1 MSSNVRAFLLLL
13 TLLFAL
19 PLGSTTPVA
28 ELEEARR
35 LVSTVPAVELEERL
49 AKEPASLPA
58 TVAGLGR
65 ALGKTDEAFQKE
77 LGEYLAACARARSLR
92 IARRGTWTE
101 DDLRALL
108 TLQLVDPRRFV
119 HEIGFRKRVLAIL
132 PSALD
137 PSAPPRLRDELLFE
151 LNHVEEFDFAASD
164 ALERAWGAAP
174 RTAAERRVEPK
185 TGEGKPRLFDEAEIP
200 LNASVYSLTS
210 QFFDPAQ
217 AETFLAGVRKVAPE
231 RTLVVLA
238 DLPLRRALEP
248 AAARLEVRLL
258 DTFGR
263 VYTPWPRDPFSLVR
277 LPRGQVRVLVRPN
290 LQTGREHDANL
301 GPELVQNLPED
312 LDQAWGGVTW
322 SVSPVPFHNGQI
334 LSTRDAVW
342 VSLHTLEPR
351 ILEILREPIVPV
363 ASFTTAEGIAA
374 YVEAA
379 TAAAKELGEL
389 YGRPVRFVHPL
400 PKPFP
405 PSMPMKDR
413 YELVRRLG
421 GGAGYDLDS
430 IVTLLPRGE
439 GRVAALVADVTA
451 GEELLASLKPEDW
464 NALRKGYRLEPEARE
479 LAATLSET
487 LADPLSRNLD
497 GFLDMVASHLE
508 EEEGMEVRRLPLL
521 LVPTTL
527 LREKRQHNHNF
538 LLTWNNVV
546 AETRSGRLRAEG
558 FSSLLPAGDR
568 LAVAAFAAAG
578 AHLDL
583 VPPLVN
589 SITLNGGY
597 RCASNHI
604 RAEIRSVKQANTQRG
619 R

>member
-1 MSSNVRAFLLLL
+1 MPSTSVRLLLL
-13 TLLFAL
+13 ALLFAL
-19 PLGSTTPVA
+19 PLGSTATVS
-28 ELEEARR
+28 EVDEARR
-35 LVSTVPAVELEERL
+35 LVATVPAVEMEERL
-49 AKEPASLPA
+49 AKDPASLPG
-58 TVAGLGR
+58 TVAALGR
-65 ALGKTDEAFQKE
+65 ALGKTDAAFEKE

-101 DDLRALL
+101 TDLRELL
-108 TLQLVDPRRFV
+108 TLQLVDPKRFV

-137 PSAPPRLRDELLFE
+137 PAAPPRLRDELLFE
-151 LNHVEEFDFAASD
+151 LNHVKEFDFAASD
-164 ALERAWGAAP
+164 AIERAWGAAP

-200 LNASVYSLTS
+200 LNASVYSLQS
-210 QFFDPAQ
+210 EFFDPAQ
-217 AETFLAGVRKVAPE
+217 AEAFLAGVRKVAPD

-248 AAARLEVRLL
+248 AAARLKVRLL

-263 VYTPWPRDPFSLVR
+263 VYSPWPRDPFSLVR
-277 LPRGQVRVLVRPN
+277 LPKGQVRLLVRPN
-290 LQTGREHDANL
+290 VQAGREHDANL

-312 LDQAWGGVTW
+312 LDRAWGGLTW
-322 SVSPVPFHNGQI
+322 SMAQVPFHNGQI
-334 LSTRDAVW
+334 LSTRDTVW

-363 ASFTTAEGIAA
+363 ASFTTPEGIAL

-379 TAAAKELGEL
+379 TAAAAELGEL

-405 PSMPMKDR
+405 PSVPLKER
-413 YELVRRLG
+413 HELVDRLG

-439 GRVAALVADVTA
+439 GRLSALVADVTA
-451 GEELLASLKPEDW
+451 GEDLLASLKPEDW
-464 NALRKGYRLEPEARE
+464 NALRKGYDLGPEAKE
-479 LAATLSET
+479 LAAALAEQQADKLSQ
-487 LADPLSRNLD
+487 RLD
-497 GFLDMVASHLE
+497 RFLDMVASHLE
-508 EEEGMEVRRLPLL
+508 DQGMEVRRLPLL
-521 LVPTTL
+521 IVPTTL
-527 LREKRQHNHNF
+527 LRERREHHHTF

-568 LAVAAFAAAG
+568 LAVETFAAAG
-578 AHLDL
+578 ADLDL
-583 VPPLVN
+583 VPPLVR
-589 SITLNGGY
+589 SIELNGGY

-604 RAEIRSVKQANTQRG
+604 RAEIRSVKQAKTQQG